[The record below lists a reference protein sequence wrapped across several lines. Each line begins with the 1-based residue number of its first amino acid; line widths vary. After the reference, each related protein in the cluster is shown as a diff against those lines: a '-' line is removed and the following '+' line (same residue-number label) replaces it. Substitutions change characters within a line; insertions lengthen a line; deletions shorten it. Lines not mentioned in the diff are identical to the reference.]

1 MDENGEKL
9 VPQAH
14 AKLAKQN
21 NNRQYVYQKLWSHSN
36 QKIQI
41 IYV

>member
-1 MDENGEKL
+1 MGPTLPSHMDENGEKL

-21 NNRQYVYQKLWSHSN
+21 NNQQHVYQKL
-36 QKIQI
+36 
-41 IYV
+41 